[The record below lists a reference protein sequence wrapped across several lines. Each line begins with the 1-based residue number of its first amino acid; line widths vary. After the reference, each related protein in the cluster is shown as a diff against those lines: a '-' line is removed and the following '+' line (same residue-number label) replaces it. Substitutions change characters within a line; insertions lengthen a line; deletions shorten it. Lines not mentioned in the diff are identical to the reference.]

1 MTTRRDSLTDYQH
14 WQDRVWQEMADRAE
28 RAKTLQL
35 EAEVRAVK
43 GDPPDLILRDRLRAV
58 GASDEDILYFRLVL
72 RQQAVMDGKAA
83 SEARVIADETL
94 RGYLDKKI
102 LERSMFEES

>member
-14 WQDRVWQEMADRAE
+14 WQDRVWQDMADRAE

-35 EAEVRAVK
+35 EADVRAVEA
-43 GDPPDLILRDRLRAV
+43 DPPDPILRDRLLAV

-72 RQQAVMDGKAA
+72 RQQAVLDGKTAPEA
-83 SEARVIADETL
+83 SVIADETL
-94 RGYLDKKI
+94 TEYLDKKI
-102 LERSMFEES
+102 IDRSDFES